1 MTSANRLNDLKMASV
16 GTLSLFF
23 PVFLPATGVAAAYL
37 GHRALYVDWSSQI
50 KHFLT
55 GPGRLSRILL
65 VFFLVTNWKNLPF
78 AWTVSLG
85 LPSPFPFGI
94 PR

>member
-1 MTSANRLNDLKMASV
+1 MASV